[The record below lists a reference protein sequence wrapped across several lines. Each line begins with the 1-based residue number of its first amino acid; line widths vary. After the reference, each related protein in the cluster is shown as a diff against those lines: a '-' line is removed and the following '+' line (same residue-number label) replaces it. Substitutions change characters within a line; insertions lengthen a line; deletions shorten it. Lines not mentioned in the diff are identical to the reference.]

1 MNRTIKARLAK
12 LESKVQ
18 PNDHK
23 VMCIT
28 LLPLDVQEELV
39 TALQSGD
46 DLVIREPGES
56 LDDLQQRAHLL
67 FPDHVRIW
75 TPTAKPLDVTRL
87 TDRALQKIIEAGD
100 KVRGRHSRC

>member
-12 LESKVQ
+12 LEGKVQ
-18 PNDHK
+18 TDEKK

-39 TALQSGD
+39 TALQSDD

-56 LDDLQQRAHLL
+56 LDDLQHRAHLL
-67 FPDHVRIW
+67 FPDQVRIW
-75 TPTAKPLDVTRL
+75 TLVAQPLDVTRL
-87 TDRALQKIIEAGD
+87 PDRALQNIAEAGD
-100 KVRGRHSRC
+100 KVRRRC